1 FHSFEQMSNSTSRG
15 LTKQEIAI
23 PAILGTIVYIGGFI
37 GNLLSLTIFIRTEI
51 RRVSTGLLFLLLTI
65 SNSILLLT
73 LIVEFI
79 DVAYNGKQYLYI
91 HTVRKKELQI
101 FR

>member
-1 FHSFEQMSNSTSRG
+1 MSNSTSRI

-23 PAILGTIVYIGGFI
+23 PAILGTIFYIGGFI

-65 SNSILLLT
+65 SNSIQLLT

-79 DVAYNGKQYLYI
+79 DVAYNVLTAKFTSYARTKTDYI
-91 HTVRKKELQI
+91 CKVC
-101 FR
+101 